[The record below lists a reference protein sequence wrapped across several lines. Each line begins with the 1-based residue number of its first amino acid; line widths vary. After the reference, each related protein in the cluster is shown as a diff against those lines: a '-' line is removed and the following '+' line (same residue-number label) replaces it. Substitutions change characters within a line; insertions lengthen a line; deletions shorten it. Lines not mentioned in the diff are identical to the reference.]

1 MCGFAGFISDKS
13 IRESH
18 EILRNMS
25 IAIEHRGPD
34 DHGFWSSNS
43 EKVHMCFRR
52 LAIVDLSE
60 SGHQPM
66 QSFSRRYVL
75 SFNGEIYNH
84 LDLKK
89 KLDTEFPNILWK
101 GSSDTEV
108 LLNMIECYGLSIA
121 LKKSIGMFALVLFD
135 EKLNKIYL
143 AQDRFGEKPLYYGW
157 IGSSFV
163 YGSDLASI
171 KEFPD
176 FERII
181 CKQALRLY
189 LNYSY
194 VPAPWSIYKD
204 IFKIKP
210 GQIITLS
217 INTNIRNTSSE
228 YYWKKDEEVVA
239 AKKNLYHSYEEGV
252 NDLDN
257 ALQKSI
263 NHQMISEVPI
273 GAFLSGGIDSSLA
286 VSLMQENS
294 MSPVK
299 TFTIGFK
306 DKAYDESRF
315 AKSIAKYLHTDHT
328 EAILEPQDMINVIP
342 SIPSVYSEPFADA
355 SQIPVFF
362 LSKITS
368 SKVTVALS
376 GDGGDELFAGYN
388 HYFWRKKIWNKVAWA
403 PFLARNFL
411 GKSLESIP
419 VSFFDRLDFLFF
431 SGKQN
436 QSGVLSSEKIM
447 GIAKRLQSID
457 SEESVYSS
465 LCAAWD
471 DVNMIL
477 SDAYRT
483 QSNETLRF
491 SPLQDLSP
499 VENMMSWDL
508 DSYLPGDILTK
519 VDRASMA
526 CSLEV
531 RSPFLDASVAKV
543 AWRMPEYFLI
553 SGLEGKQPLRTL
565 LNRRIPRT
573 LFERPKAGFS
583 IPLPEWLRTSLNEW
597 ASDLLDEE
605 SLLAEGIFDASA
617 ISQLWHEHL
626 NGSANHAIKL
636 WNIIMFRLWMSENR

>member
-1 MCGFAGFISDKS
+1 M
-13 IRESH
+13 
-18 EILRNMS
+18 
-25 IAIEHRGPD
+25 
-34 DHGFWSSNS
+34 
-43 EKVHMCFRR
+43 
-52 LAIVDLSE
+52 
-60 SGHQPM
+60 
-66 QSFSRRYVL
+66 
-75 SFNGEIYNH
+75 
-84 LDLKK
+84 
-89 KLDTEFPNILWK
+89 
-101 GSSDTEV
+101 
-108 LLNMIECYGLSIA
+108 
-121 LKKSIGMFALVLFD
+121 
-135 EKLNKIYL
+135 
-143 AQDRFGEKPLYYGW
+143 
-157 IGSSFV
+157 
-163 YGSDLASI
+163 
-171 KEFPD
+171 
-176 FERII
+176 
-181 CKQALRLY
+181 RLY